1 MFQEW
6 AALPEVTAD
15 AEEWFV
21 ESGPAHVTEH
31 LPELRAFLGRDGGA
45 A

>member
-6 AALPEVTAD
+6 GALGEVTSS

-21 ESGPAHVTEH
+21 ESGPAHVAEH
-31 LPELRAFLGRDGGA
+31 HPELRAFLGRGGGA